1 MREELEVL
9 IKIQE
14 KDVRIRRNEAQIDRL
29 KAKKEELKSN
39 LEKEKEEV
47 MEVRED
53 LEGMKKESRNL
64 NNQVDDTDYQIRKYK
79 DRLEEGIISFKE
91 METLQEKISKLQG
104 RLEDLEDEALDLML
118 AVEEKETEVEE
129 EESSLAKTHQRTH
142 QRSSKI
148 DREIDHKKN
157 RIKEIENKRSK
168 LKEKV
173 SNHLL
178 KRYQRLK
185 ENFDDPIVKLEG
197 RSCGGCKL
205 SLSATTVERVREDM
219 EIVTCEN
226 CSRILYSEPS

>member
-14 KDVRIRRNEAQIDRL
+14 KDVKIRKNRAQIDRL
-29 KAKKEELKSN
+29 KDKKEELESN
-39 LEKEKEEV
+39 LEKEEKKVKEE
-47 MEVRED
+47 RED
-53 LEGMKKESRNL
+53 LEGMKKESRDL

-91 METLQEKISKLQG
+91 MESLQKKISKLQG
-104 RLEDLEDEALDLML
+104 RLEDLEDQALDLML
-118 AVEEKETEVEE
+118 TVEEKEAEVEE
-129 EESSLAKTHQRTH
+129 DENTLAKTRQRTN
-142 QRSSKI
+142 QRVSKI
-148 DREIDHKKN
+148 DQEIEDKKA
-157 RIKEIENKRSK
+157 RIKEIENKKSK
-168 LKEKV
+168 LKDRV
-173 SNHLL
+173 SSHLL
-178 KRYQRLK
+178 KRYQRLR

-226 CSRILYSEPS
+226 CSRILYSETS